1 MAKNSKKSKP
11 ESSDKIKRGEVVVL
25 EAARRVWYR
34 RTREEIEAE
43 RQSDIARG
51 HNMTD
56 DGETILYSSLG
67 SIVLSEPTTVLVTAL
82 TKVPWH
88 SWHNKPSGLTAG
100 VITSGRYTGKE
111 VTFLRGKPL
120 KFPLRSYKPSS
131 V

>member
-11 ESSDKIKRGEVVVL
+11 ETSDKIKRGEVVVL
-25 EAARRVWYR
+25 EPGRRVWYHK
-34 RTREEIEAE
+34 TREEIEAE
-43 RQSDIARG
+43 RQRDIARG
-51 HNMTD
+51 HVMTD
-56 DGETILYSSLG
+56 DGETILYSSQG
-67 SIVLSEPTTVLVTAL
+67 SITFEEPATVLVTAL

-111 VTFLRGKPL
+111 VTFLRGKPI
-120 KFPLRSYKPSS
+120 KFPIRNYKRSS